1 MPVSFPEPATQRRAR
16 TSELVL
22 LEPIDDAP
30 AQRRAGEV
38 HPIRVLIA
46 DDQPVVRAGLRAML
60 ASEAD
65 IRVVADASRG
75 DEAVAMTRDVR
86 PDVVL
91 LDAEISGL
99 DALEAMRRIL
109 DESERIGARVMVL
122 ASDDTDDFLFAA
134 LRAGASGF
142 LLKNSE
148 PVDLVEAVRVVAGG
162 AALLSPGATE
172 RLIAEFAAQPQPH
185 LPSDEQLEELTPR
198 EREVMALVATGLS
211 NDEIAER
218 FVISRATVKTHVSRA
233 LGKLDVRDRAQLV
246 AVAYQAGLVRPGH
259 SRTLRSVP
267 TGFPTAVVA

>member
-1 MPVSFPEPATQRRAR
+1 VRS
-16 TSELVL
+16 SELVL
-22 LEPIDDAP
+22 LEPP
-30 AQRRAGEV
+30 ADIPAHRRSVGV
-38 HPIRVLIA
+38 RPIRVLIA
-46 DDQPVVRAGLRAML
+46 DDEPIVRAGLRAVL
-60 ASEAD
+60 EAEAD
-65 IRVVADASRG
+65 IVVVADASDG
-75 DEAVAMTRDVR
+75 DEAVVRTREIR

-91 LDAEISGL
+91 LDAGIAGL
-99 DALEAMRRIL
+99 DALEATRRIL
-109 DESERIGARVMVL
+109 DESEPVGARVMVL

-142 LLKNSE
+142 LVKNSE

-185 LPSDEQLEELTPR
+185 LPCDEQLEELTPR
-198 EREVMALVATGLS
+198 EREVMALVATGMS

-233 LGKLDVRDRAQLV
+233 LIKLDVRDRAQLV

-259 SRTLRSVP
+259 SRALRALP
-267 TGFPTAVVA
+267 TSFPTAVVA

>member
-22 LEPIDDAP
+22 LEPLGDAP
-30 AQRRAGEV
+30 TDRRAAKV
-38 HPIRVLIA
+38 RPIRVLIA

-60 ASEAD
+60 QSEAD
-65 IRVVADASRG
+65 ILVVADASHG
-75 DEAVAMTRDVR
+75 DEAVTMTRDVH

-91 LDAEISGL
+91 LDAGIAGL
-99 DALEAMRRIL
+99 DALEATRRIL
-109 DESERIGARVMVL
+109 DESERIGARVLVL
-122 ASDDTDDFLFAA
+122 AADDTSDFLFAA

-142 LLKNSE
+142 LLKNSQ

-172 RLIAEFAAQPQPH
+172 RLIAEFASQPQPH
-185 LPSDEQLEELTPR
+185 LPSDEQLDELTPR